1 MRDAQAPVI
10 RRGEYIN
17 KIFMLP
23 DYAKELRLSH
33 VSDCVNR
40 EYEKYIGDRV
50 NVIKKYGKKQI
61 GLDFLN
67 EVNSTG
73 TYMVV
78 IALTLYKLTI
88 GAATL
93 GGFTVIINANWSFR
107 SSLVSFADTIS
118 NLPQQSAQ
126 IEKVRR
132 FMEYRPEGRGG
143 TLEAPAFESME
154 LKNVCFGYKPE
165 TEILHNVSIKLRRG
179 EKIAVVGYNGA
190 GKSTLIKLLMHLY
203 EPQSRYYI
211 YERN

>member
-17 KIFMLP
+17 KIFSFP

-132 FMEYRPEGRGG
+132 FMEYRPEVAAAR
-143 TLEAPAFESME
+143 
-154 LKNVCFGYKPE
+154 LK
-165 TEILHNVSIKLRRG
+165 RRP
-179 EKIAVVGYNGA
+179 
-190 GKSTLIKLLMHLY
+190 L
-203 EPQSRYYI
+203 SRWS
-211 YERN
+211 